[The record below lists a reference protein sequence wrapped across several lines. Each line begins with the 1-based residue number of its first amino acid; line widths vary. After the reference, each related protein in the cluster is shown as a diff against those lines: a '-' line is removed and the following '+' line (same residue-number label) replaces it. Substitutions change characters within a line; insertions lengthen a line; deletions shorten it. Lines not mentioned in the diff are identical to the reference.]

1 MTARPGTLEVIAG
14 PMFSGKSEELIRR
27 VRRAQIG
34 RQRVQVFSHALDT
47 RYGENQVRSHDG
59 GALAAIPVASSADL
73 EAHVDPQAELIAVDE
88 VQFMDEGIARVAEGL
103 VARGV
108 RVVLAGL
115 DTDFRGEPFGPMPR
129 LLAQADRVTKLEAV
143 CMVCGG
149 PAQRTQRL
157 VEGRPA
163 PYDAP
168 VIQVGARE
176 AYEARCRLH
185 HEVPGRP

>member
-1 MTARPGTLEVIAG
+1 
-14 PMFSGKSEELIRR
+14 MFSGKSEELIRR
-27 VRRAQIG
+27 VRRAQIA
-34 RQRVQVFSHALDT
+34 RQLVQVFSHALDT
-47 RYGENQVRSHDG
+47 RYGTDRVRSHDG
-59 GALAAIPVASSADL
+59 GALAAIPVRSSADL
-73 EAHVDPQAELIAVDE
+73 EARLDPQADVVAVDE
-88 VQFMDEGIARVAEGL
+88 VQFMDEGICRVAERL

-129 LLAQADRVTKLEAV
+129 LLAQADRITKLEAV
-143 CMVCGG
+143 CVVCGN
-149 PAQRTQRL
+149 PAHRTQRL

-168 VIQVGARE
+168 VILVGAKE

>member
-1 MTARPGTLEVIAG
+1 MTRAGTLEVIAG

-27 VRRAQIG
+27 VRRAQIA
-34 RQRVQVFSHALDT
+34 RQTVQVFSHALDT
-47 RYGENQVRSHDG
+47 RYGRNLVRSHDG
-59 GALAAIPVASSADL
+59 GSVAAVPIASSGEL
-73 EAHVDPQAELIAVDE
+73 EAQADPGADVIAVDE
-88 VQFMDEGIARVAEGL
+88 VQFMDEEIARVAERL

-108 RVVLAGL
+108 RVILAGL
-115 DTDFRGEPFGPMPR
+115 DTDFRGEPFGPLPR

-143 CMVCGG
+143 CVICGS
-149 PAQRTQRL
+149 PAHRTQRL

-168 VIQVGARE
+168 VILVGAQE

-185 HEVPGRP
+185 HEVPGKP